1 MAVGFVAVGHRKPS
15 GNVSGSAPVT
25 AANPGLRP
33 SRRVAG
39 RAKRFGREGCQKA
52 IRAEEL
58 QPRGAKRI
66 LGFPS
71 RFSKA
76 CS

>member
-15 GNVSGSAPVT
+15 GNVSGSAARDCRQSGGSALP
-25 AANPGLRP
+25 AGWPEGRSGL
-33 SRRVAG
+33 G
-39 RAKRFGREGCQKA
+39 GKDAKGN
-52 IRAEEL
+52 RAEEL

>member
-15 GNVSGSAPVT
+15 EMSPDRQPVT

>member
-1 MAVGFVAVGHRKPS
+1 MAVGFVPVGHRKPS
-15 GNVSGSAPVT
+15 GNVSGSAARDCRQSGAPPFP
-25 AANPGLRP
+25 PGDRKGEA
-33 SRRVAG
+33 VWEG
-39 RAKRFGREGCQKA
+39 RMPKGN
-52 IRAEEL
+52 
-58 QPRGAKRI
+58 PRGAKRI

>member
-15 GNVSGSAPVT
+15 GNVSGSAARDCRQSGAPPFP
-25 AANPGLRP
+25 PG
-33 SRRVAG
+33 G
-39 RAKRFGREGCQKA
+39 RKGEAVWGEGCQKA